1 MSNNT
6 RWEGDKG
13 QTGLSA
19 VEVLVWADAYRSR
32 TDSRLNGDTREARED
47 HEPVTPDHILA
58 WAAARGDSLGNG
70 KTLSGSA
77 DGRRA
82 WSRPATLPPI
92 RLTLSAT
99 EEVPGILD
107 AVETLMVAQGYPAKD
122 IFALRLALEEALVNA
137 IRHGH
142 ACDPSRQA
150 RVRLQVNGE
159 QVQVEV
165 EDEGPGFDPAAVPDP
180 LTPDGLLRPS
190 GRGLLLMRAY
200 LTWLCYNEKGNG
212 VTLCRR
218 RSEAPRQSES

>member
-6 RWEGDKG
+6 RWEGEG
-13 QTGLSA
+13 QTGLSL
-19 VEVLVWADAYRSR
+19 VEILAWADGYRSR
-32 TDSRLNGDTREARED
+32 TDSQLNGDTGGAGAD
-47 HEPVTPDHILA
+47 HEPLTPDHILA
-58 WAAARGDSLGNG
+58 WTAARGDGAGNG
-70 KTLSGSA
+70 ETLSGSA
-77 DGRRA
+77 ACHRT
-82 WSRPATLPPI
+82 WSRSTTRLPPI
-92 RLTLSAT
+92 LLTLSTT

-107 AVETLMVAQGYPAKD
+107 AVDTLMVAQGYPARD
-122 IFALRLALEEALVNA
+122 IFAFRLALEEALVNA

-142 ACDPSRQA
+142 ACDPTRQA

-165 EDEGPGFDPAAVPDP
+165 QDQGPGFDPDAVPDP
-180 LTPDGLLRPS
+180 LAPEGLQRPS

-218 RSEAPRQSES
+218 RSEPPRQPEP

>member
-6 RWEGDKG
+6 RWEGES
-13 QTGLSA
+13 QTGLSL
-19 VEVLVWADAYRSR
+19 VEVLAWADDYRSR
-32 TDSRLNGDTREARED
+32 TDSRLNGETGGACED
-47 HEPVTPDHILA
+47 HEPLTPDHILA
-58 WAAARGDSLGNG
+58 WTAARGDGAGNG
-70 KTLSGSA
+70 ETLPGSA
-77 DGRRA
+77 CHSA
-82 WSRPATLPPI
+82 WSRSATRLPPI
-92 RLTLSAT
+92 MLTLRTT

-107 AVETLMVAQGYPAKD
+107 AVDTLMTGLGYPPKD
-122 IFALRLALEEALVNA
+122 VFAFRLALEEALVNA

-142 ACDPSRQA
+142 ACDPTRQA

-180 LTPDGLLRPS
+180 LTLDGLQRPS

-200 LTWLCYNEKGNG
+200 LSWLCYNEKGNG

-218 RSEAPRQSES
+218 RSESPRQSES